1 VIGHRSSNELLADKP
16 PFLREVSDSL
26 VSAKKNQRIQ
36 RTSAIRRGF
45 YLETGGD
52 VTYGFAA

>member
-26 VSAKKNQRIQ
+26 VSAEKKPANS
-36 RTSAIRRGF
+36 TNFGNPPG
-45 YLETGGD
+45 LLP
-52 VTYGFAA
+52 